1 MKLSNTESKI
11 WKFDSTDDGYVLKTD
26 NYGIVQFNYNG
37 GTNPRFLNYTSSQK
51 PAILYVK
58 KTTTGIQGIQTVTR
72 PADGKIYSIDGRYV
86 GTDFSVLKHGMYIV
100 NGKKV
105 VK

>member
-1 MKLSNTESKI
+1 MKSSEWTTFTVNMSGAGNAKI
-11 WKFDSTDDGYVLKTD
+11 VFTPEKRFFLDEVLVVDPTA
-26 NYGIVQFNYNG
+26 
-37 GTNPRFLNYTSSQK
+37 S
-51 PAILYVK
+51 AIDAIHV
-58 KTTTGIQGIQTVTR
+58 VNNR